1 MSSRTIFILSFVA
14 AMLVLGIFVHHFYS
28 FTVDD
33 AYISFRYASNL
44 AAGDGLVFNVGE
56 RVEGYTNFL
65 WTLLL
70 GLLIRFGGDPEVAS
84 KVLGILFAFATLLLV
99 LDTSRKLLPDR
110 PWFSSIAALL
120 LVTSPSFAI
129 YAVSG
134 LETAMFACLLVLA
147 IRLFLREESSPKC
160 FQWSWL
166 VLFLLTLTRPE
177 GLLFFGLFAAAK
189 FLPERNV
196 RRLAVWALPYLVLLI
211 AYLAWK
217 YVYFGNLLPN
227 TFYAKTGRGLYQF
240 MGGLFYTYSYFK
252 SYGGIITL
260 ILVLLPL
267 AAWPHHSSTRKK
279 AVGLLLVSFATWVA
293 YSVYK
298 GHDPLPSFRF
308 FVLVLPVTLLL
319 MTHGLA
325 ILHQALGKLNKGNGW
340 STWAAPVMTAL
351 IVGLLMFQN
360 LVVTYLSTASK
371 PQMREYQIQIMGMD
385 ARHEFIP
392 MGRALKKIAPPESR
406 IAVIDA
412 GAIPYYSGLYTIDRW
427 GLIDPHIA
435 RRQGG
440 GKVGEKF
447 DAPYVLSKRP
457 EFIQTKMYRS
467 GYKRL
472 KQRTTVH
479 LDDFDWPGDMYLFL
493 DSGFTADYQMC
504 EEPVLDAFFIRKD
517 IVPSTTDVDTVLTE
531 EP

>member
-1 MSSRTIFILSFVA
+1 MSDRTVFIVSLIA
-14 AMLVLGIFVHHFYS
+14 AMLVLGVFVNHFYS

-44 AAGDGLVFNVGE
+44 AAGDGLVFNLGE

-70 GLLIRFGGDPEVAS
+70 GLLIRFGSDPEVVS
-84 KVLGILFAFATLLLV
+84 KILGILFAFATLVLT
-99 LDTSRKLLPDR
+99 LDTSRKLLPNR

-147 IRLFLREESSPKC
+147 IRLFLHEESSPSC

-177 GLLFFGLFAAAK
+177 GLLFFVLFAAAK
-189 FLPERNV
+189 FLPERKV
-196 RRLAVWALPYLVLLI
+196 RRLAVWALPYLVLLTV
-211 AYLAWK
+211 YLVWK
-217 YVYFGNLLPN
+217 QTYFGALLPN
-227 TFYAKTGRGLYQF
+227 TFYAKTGRGMYQI

-252 SYGGIITL
+252 SYGGIMA
-260 ILVLLPL
+260 LVLALLPL
-267 AAWPHHSSTRKK
+267 IAWPDLKPTQQKT
-279 AVGLLLVSFATWVA
+279 VGLLLVSFAAWVA

-319 MTHGLA
+319 ITRGLVV
-325 ILHQALGKLNKGNGW
+325 LHEAMGKLNMKNGW
-340 STWAAPVMTAL
+340 CTRAATAMTVL
-351 IVGLLMFQN
+351 IVGLLLFQN
-360 LVVTYLSTASK
+360 LVVTYLSTTSK
-371 PQMREYQIQIMGMD
+371 PQMREYQIQIAGMD

-392 MGRALKKIAPPESR
+392 MGRALKKIAPADAR

-427 GLIDPHIA
+427 GLIDTHIA
-435 RRQGG
+435 RRKGG

-447 DAPYVLSKRP
+447 DASYVLSKRP

-467 GYKRL
+467 RYRRL
-472 KQRTTVH
+472 MQQTTVH

-493 DSGFTADYQMC
+493 DSGFTADYHMC
-504 EEPVLDAFFIRKD
+504 NEPALDGFFIRKD
-517 IVPSTTDVDTVLTE
+517 IVTPPIDADTLLTE
-531 EP
+531 ES

>member
-1 MSSRTIFILSFVA
+1 MSNRTVFVA
-14 AMLVLGIFVHHFYS
+14 GLILAMLMLGVLVGHFYS

-44 AAGDGLVFNVGE
+44 AAGDGLVFNLGE

-65 WTLLL
+65 WTMLL
-70 GLLIRFGGDPEVAS
+70 GLLIRFGSDPELVS
-84 KVLGILFAFATLLLV
+84 KVLGILFAFATLV
-99 LDTSRKLLPDR
+99 LIGDTSRKLMPDR
-110 PWFSSIAALL
+110 PWFNTITALL

-147 IRLFLREESSPKC
+147 IRLFLHEESSPNGM
-160 FQWSWL
+160 QWSWL

-189 FLPERNV
+189 FLPERKA
-196 RRLAVWALPYLVLLI
+196 RRLAAWALPYLALLV

-252 SYGGIITL
+252 SYGGVMTI

-267 AAWPHHSSTRKK
+267 AAWRHLKPMQKK
-279 AVGLLLVSFATWVA
+279 ATGLLLVSFVAWVA

-325 ILHQALGKLNKGNGW
+325 VLQEAIGKLNNGNRWGN
-340 STWAAPVMTAL
+340 WAARVMTVL
-351 IVGLLMFQN
+351 IVGLLVFQN
-360 LVVTYLSTASK
+360 LVVTYLSTAGK
-371 PQMREYQIQIMGMD
+371 PQMREYQIQIAGMD

-392 MGRALKKIAPPESR
+392 MGRALA
-406 IAVIDA
+406 
-412 GAIPYYSGLYTIDRW
+412 
-427 GLIDPHIA
+427 
-435 RRQGG
+435 Q
-440 GKVGEKF
+440 
-447 DAPYVLSKRP
+447 
-457 EFIQTKMYRS
+457 
-467 GYKRL
+467 
-472 KQRTTVH
+472 
-479 LDDFDWPGDMYLFL
+479 
-493 DSGFTADYQMC
+493 
-504 EEPVLDAFFIRKD
+504 
-517 IVPSTTDVDTVLTE
+517 
-531 EP
+531 